1 MGEGLGIGGH
11 QKVRGTRTDTWL
23 TPRAIIDA
31 LGPFDLDPCAAPDP
45 KPWQTAHT
53 HYTWP
58 AQDGLILPWFG
69 RVWLNPPYG
78 RALGTWLQ
86 RLARHGRGTAFTF
99 ARTETKAFHDHVWN
113 EADAILMLRGRVS
126 FCYPDGRPGRNG
138 GAPSVAIAYG
148 REDVER
154 LLDSGI
160 PGKLLA
166 LKRPVMI
173 HLALN
178 VDPPMPAWR
187 QVVTDAIRALGGRTS
202 LSALYEALEEHPK
215 AKANGRNWQAKVRQT
230 AGVVAKRVDVG
241 QYALGI

>member
-45 KPWQTAHT
+45 KPWPTADT

-113 EADAILMLRGRVS
+113 EADAVLMLRGRIS

-138 GAPSVAIAYG
+138 GEPSALIAWG
-148 REDVER
+148 AEDVER
-154 LLDSGI
+154 LMASGI

-187 QVVTDAIRALGGRTS
+187 QVVTDAIRSLGGRAS
-202 LSALYEALEEHPK
+202 LAALYEALEHHPK
-215 AKANGRNWQAKVRQT
+215 AKANGRHWQAKVRQT
-230 AGVVAKRVDVG
+230 AAVVARRVDTA
-241 QYALGI
+241 QYALAV